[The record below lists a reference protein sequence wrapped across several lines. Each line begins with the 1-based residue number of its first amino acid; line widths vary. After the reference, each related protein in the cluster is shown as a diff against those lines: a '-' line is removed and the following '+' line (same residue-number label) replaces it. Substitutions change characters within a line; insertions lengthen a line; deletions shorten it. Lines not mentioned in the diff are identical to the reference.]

1 MGSRSCRACSNS
13 LRALPASTF
22 PQGWPDP
29 GSSQTNRR
37 HARKM
42 SQYSRVASTVVV
54 NRISTRPVGMNF
66 AMENATVLVL
76 ALQDLQRE
84 APLRF
89 RLTCRVSIGA
99 LSDVDDP

>member
-1 MGSRSCRACSNS
+1 MSR
-13 LRALPASTF
+13 
-22 PQGWPDP
+22 
-29 GSSQTNRR
+29 
-37 HARKM
+37 
-42 SQYSRVASTVVV
+42 YSRVASTVVV

-76 ALQDLQRE
+76 ALQDLLRE

-89 RLTCRVSIGA
+89 SLTCRVSIGA